1 MKATK
6 RRSLYVEAGWLLS
19 YGPVIR
25 ENFER
30 AAVLVDKILRGGKPA
45 ELPIEQPTHFESA
58 VNRRAAHA
66 LGLTIPPA
74 ILNHADEVIE

>member
-6 RRSLYVEAGWLLS
+6 RRSLYVEAGGLLS

-30 AAVLVDKILRGGKPA
+30 AVLVDKILRGDKPA
-45 ELPIEQPTHFESA
+45 ELPIEQPTHFELA

-66 LGLTIPPA
+66 LG
-74 ILNHADEVIE
+74 